1 MTRLT
6 ETETERLH
14 LTRELRGSWYICGQ
28 EYAATSVATSVVTDV
43 EWEAGLDEGYFL
55 TLEQ

>member
-1 MTRLT
+1 M
-6 ETETERLH
+6 ETERLH
-14 LTRELRGSWYICGQ
+14 LTGELQGSWYICGQ